1 MCGICGSTRDPEA
14 VSVTAMD
21 RAMAHRGPDDE
32 SVFVDPSGVAL
43 GCRRLSIIDVEGGRQ
58 PLSNEDGTVWAVLNG
73 EIYNHP
79 ELRAQLAAA
88 GHRLST
94 KTDTE
99 VLVHLYEQYGDGVVH
114 ALEGMFAF
122 AIWDSRAGRLLL
134 ARDRYGEKPLF
145 YTERDGQLVFAS
157 ELHAVVTGM
166 PGPTRLDP
174 GAIDSYFIHGYV
186 PGPGSIVEAV
196 KQLPPAHTLSWELG
210 TGRPAELR
218 QYWQPPRS
226 QVTATAEPLPDL
238 VAELGRLMDASVRSR
253 MIADVPLGVLLS
265 GGVDSSLIA
274 ALAATASS
282 TPLKAFTVGYDVG
295 AVTEIKEAEATA
307 RAIGADHHVWILS
320 EKDVA
325 SQVPDVLSRLDQPL
339 ADQAL
344 VPLHAVSRFARDHV
358 KVAVGGEGADELF
371 GGYPRYRWLWRA
383 SRLGEFVPE
392 WAARGGAAMIGAVSV
407 NGRGKRVADI
417 IAPQT
422 TLLRHLN
429 WVTDRRAAARRQ
441 LYGPVLQQYAYGDAG
456 LGELVKLVNTNGSY
470 PGVADMMMLDQR
482 HWLPND
488 VLAKAD
494 RASMLASLE
503 IRTPYLRREVAEFAA
518 SVPALLHTRG
528 RGKAL
533 LRALLEN
540 VVPEANH
547 RRSKVAFRAPTAE
560 WLRGCLAPVVDE
572 QLRSGAIFDDGWF
585 SREAVAAVA
594 REHRAGADHSN
605 VLWPVL
611 TLGLWLDAFQG
622 RRSA

>member
-1 MCGICGSTRDPEA
+1 
-14 VSVTAMD
+14 
-21 RAMAHRGPDDE
+21 MARVMTHRGPDDE
-32 SVFVDPSGVAL
+32 SIFVDPRGVAL

-79 ELRAQLAAA
+79 ELRAQLARN
-88 GHRLST
+88 GHRLAT
-94 KTDTE
+94 RTDTE
-99 VLVHLYEQYGDGVVH
+99 VLVHLYEQYGDGMVH

-122 AIWDSRAGRLLL
+122 AVWDSRRGRLLL
-134 ARDRYGEKPLF
+134 GRDRYGEKPLF
-145 YTERDGQLVFAS
+145 YAHRAGHLTFGS
-157 ELHAVVTGM
+157 ELGAVVAGV
-166 PGPTRLDP
+166 PGHSELDA

-186 PGPGSIVEAV
+186 PGPGSIVKDV
-196 KQLPPAHTLSWELG
+196 RQLPPAHTLSWALGAPHELD
-210 TGRPAELR
+210 LR
-218 QYWQPPRS
+218 RYWQPPRS
-226 QVTATAEPLPDL
+226 AISTAEPLPEL
-238 VAELGRLMDASVRSR
+238 VAELERLMEASVRSR

-274 ALAATASS
+274 AVAAGASS
-282 TPLKAFTVGYDVG
+282 GPVKAFTVGYDVG
-295 AVTEIKEAEATA
+295 SVTEVKEAEATA
-307 RAIGADHHVWILS
+307 RAIGAEHHVWILT
-320 EKDVA
+320 EADVA
-325 SQVPDVLSRLDQPL
+325 SQVPGVLSRLDQPL

-344 VPLHAVSRFARDHV
+344 VPLHAVSRFAREHV

-383 SRLGEFVPE
+383 SRLGEVVPE
-392 WAARGGAAMIGAVSV
+392 WAARSGASLLGAVSS
-407 NGRGKRVADI
+407 NGRGKRMADI
-417 IAPQT
+417 VTPQS
-422 TLLRHLN
+422 TLRRHLN
-429 WVTDRRAAARRQ
+429 WVTDRRGEVRRD
-441 LYGPVLQQYAYGDAG
+441 LYGPRLQALANGDPG
-456 LGELVKLVNTNGSY
+456 LAELATLVDSNGAY

-518 SVPALLHTRG
+518 SVPALLHTSG

-533 LRALLEN
+533 LRALLEK

-572 QLRSGAIFDDGWF
+572 QLRTGEIFQGGWF
-585 SREAVAAVA
+585 SRQAVGELA
-594 REHRAGADHSN
+594 REHRVGADHSS

-611 TLGLWLDAFQG
+611 TLGLWLDAFEH
-622 RRSA
+622 RTSA

>member
-1 MCGICGSTRDPEA
+1 MCGICGSTKDPDGA
-14 VSVTAMD
+14 RVTAMA
-21 RAMAHRGPDDE
+21 RVLTHRGPDDE
-32 SVFVDPSGVAL
+32 SFFVDPRGIAL

-79 ELRAQLAAA
+79 ELRTQLARA
-88 GHRLST
+88 GHTLATR
-94 KTDTE
+94 TDTE
-99 VLVHLYEQYGDGVVH
+99 VLVHLYEQYGDGMVH

-122 AIWDSRAGRLLL
+122 AVWDSRRGRLLL

-145 YTERDGQLVFAS
+145 YTERGGHVTFGS
-157 ELHAVVTGM
+157 ELHAVVAGV
-166 PGPTRLDP
+166 PGRSELDP
-174 GAIDSYFIHGYV
+174 AAIDSYFIHGYV
-186 PGPGSIVEAV
+186 PGPESIV
-196 KQLPPAHTLSWELG
+196 KDIRQLPPAHTLSWDLG
-210 TGRPAELR
+210 SSQLEQRR
-218 QYWQPPRS
+218 YWQPPRS
-226 QVTATAEPLPDL
+226 SASTAEPLPEL
-238 VAELGRLMDASVRSR
+238 VAELERLIEASVRSR

-274 ALAATASS
+274 ALAAGASS
-282 TPLKAFTVGYDVG
+282 GPLKAFTVGYDVG
-295 AVTEIKEAEATA
+295 AVTEVKEAEATA
-307 RAIGADHHVWILS
+307 RAIGAEHHVWILT

-344 VPLHAVSRFARDHV
+344 VPLHAVSRFAREHV

-383 SRLGEFVPE
+383 SRLGEVMPE
-392 WAARGGAAMIGAVSV
+392 WAARGGAAALGAVSS
-407 NGRGKRVADI
+407 NGRGKRMADI
-417 IAPQT
+417 ILPQS
-422 TLLRHLN
+422 TLRRHLN
-429 WVTDRRAAARRQ
+429 WVTDRRAAVRRG
-441 LYGPVLQQYAYGDAG
+441 LYGPRLQGHAFGDPG
-456 LGELVKLVNTNGSY
+456 LNELASLLDGSAPY
-470 PGVADMMMLDQR
+470 PGVADMMMLDQQL
-482 HWLPND
+482 WLPND

-533 LRALLEN
+533 LRALLEK

-560 WLRGCLAPVVDE
+560 WLRGCLAPTLDE
-572 QLRSGAIFDDGWF
+572 QLRTGAIFDEGWF
-585 SREAVAAVA
+585 SRQAIWQLAGQ
-594 REHRAGADHSN
+594 HQAGADHSS

-611 TLGLWLDAFQG
+611 TLGLWLDAFEG
-622 RRSA
+622 RASA